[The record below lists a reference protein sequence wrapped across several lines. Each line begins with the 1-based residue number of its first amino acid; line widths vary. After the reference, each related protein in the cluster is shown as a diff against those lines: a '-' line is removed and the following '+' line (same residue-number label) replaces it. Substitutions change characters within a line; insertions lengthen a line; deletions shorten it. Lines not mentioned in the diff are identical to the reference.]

1 MRFLLLL
8 FSCFSL
14 QPLMAQF
21 ASDRYVPETLY
32 ARLGVR
38 EVLQVT
44 KPGRE
49 KDRYWYNAQGKE
61 TASESESGIHIRRT
75 FDSLGRLE
83 TELTRYYYEKELMQ
97 TEAATFTCDA
107 ASGKRASQRVV
118 DEKGA
123 LQYRYTYSCDSSGNL
138 LREAYFRPD
147 TLVQEYR
154 YSYHSNG
161 KVKSVQVLDAMGVQ
175 EETWTYTHDAQG
187 NMRTF
192 TMTPAITS
200 SRSPNHQEFDYNA
213 AGLCIEHRVLDPLGK
228 LMQRYR
234 MRYDA
239 QGLLL
244 EEAGY
249 FPNESKDQ
257 QKRLVRYKYV
267 MAGD

>member
-1 MRFLLLL
+1 MRLLLLL
-8 FSCFSL
+8 FSFIAL

-44 KPGRE
+44 TPGGE

-61 TASESESGIHIRRT
+61 TASESESGIHIRRN

-83 TELTRYYYEKELMQ
+83 LELTRYYYEKELVQ
-97 TEAATFTCDA
+97 TEAAMFTYDA
-107 ASGKRASQRVV
+107 ASGKRASQRVL
-118 DEKGA
+118 DEQGA
-123 LQYRYTYSCDSSGNL
+123 LQYRYTYTYDSSGNL

-147 TLVQEYR
+147 TLVQEYL
-154 YSYHSNG
+154 YTYHSNG
-161 KVKSVQVLDAMGVQ
+161 KVKSVQVLDALGVQ

-192 TMTPAITS
+192 TVTPAISS
-200 SRSPNHQEFDYNA
+200 SRSPNHQEYDYNA
-213 AGLCIEHRVLDPLGK
+213 SGLCIENRVLDPMGK

-234 MRYDA
+234 MRYNAD
-239 QGLLL
+239 GLLL
-244 EEAGY
+244 EEEGF
-249 FPNESKDQ
+249 FPTESKNQ

-267 MAGD
+267 MAAD